1 MKILKSK
8 TYVLEKEYA
17 LDRKT
22 AWQLLADNNRM
33 NLYIGLFPVSFRPAK
48 QDGAEVFYREA
59 HAKVLGL
66 VPISWQEFPFQWQ
79 ENDSYTVERR
89 YLAGP
94 MKHYTL
100 KVELFD
106 NAENGTRVKLTAS
119 FVPLNLLGYG
129 AIWATGLPAVKK
141 IMRYLDDYLQSGAA
155 TVFEAPQKTSNANIN
170 LPELERLTALLAKSP
185 VNGDYVELLH
195 RYLADKGDHD
205 IAQIEPVQ
213 MAKLW
218 NADLDD
224 TLRVLLYATKAGLL
238 NLSWNVI
245 CPNCRVSKVEHN
257 SLSELEQQFHCDL
270 CGINYD
276 ANFDQYVE
284 LNFSVHPT
292 IRQAYAEVYCIG
304 GPMITPHVKAQQVI
318 EMGKTASFS
327 IPIGEDALRFRVLQA
342 NDRVP
347 VNSGMESNQLVY
359 TDRGWSQSSVNGS
372 RDVSITNSSSADIV
386 VALEHADWNKQAV
399 TAAKVTAMQEFRDL
413 FSSEVLSPGQKIGV
427 GHITILFTDL
437 KGSTL
442 LYETAGDSSAYGQV
456 RNHFDFLAS
465 HIAKN
470 SGSVVKTI
478 GDAVM
483 AVFHK
488 PEHGLKAALAI
499 QKNLAT
505 FNETATETLV
515 LRIGLYSGAAIAVN
529 SNDRLD
535 YFGRTVNIAARIQ
548 GQGEGGDIVIS
559 KNVLTLPESV
569 ELLTSANVEL
579 EEFSAELKGIDA
591 AVELVRVRLVEGL
604 VVEELASQVVS
615 NR

>member
-1 MKILKSK
+1 MKPK
-8 TYVLEKEYA
+8 TYVLEKNYA
-17 LDRKT
+17 LDRKIV
-22 AWQLLADNNRM
+22 WQLLADNNRM
-33 NLYIGLFPVSFRPAK
+33 NLSIGLFPVRFSSTK

-59 HAKVLGL
+59 HAKVFGL
-66 VPISWQEFPFQWQ
+66 IPISWQEFPFQWQ
-79 ENDSYTVERR
+79 EHDSYTVERR
-89 YLAGP
+89 YLIGP

-106 NAENGTRVKLTAS
+106 NAEGGTRVKLTAR
-119 FVPLNLLGYG
+119 FTPLNLIGYG

-141 IMRYLDDYLQSGAA
+141 IMGYVDDYLQSGAT
-155 TVFEAPQKTSNANIN
+155 TVLEMPQKIRNAKAN
-170 LPELERLTALLAKSP
+170 LPELNRLSALLAKSP
-185 VNGDYVELLH
+185 VEGDYVELLH
-195 RYLADKGDHD
+195 RYLAEKGDHD
-205 IAQIEPVQ
+205 VAQIEPVQ
-213 MAKLW
+213 VAKLW
-218 NADLDD
+218 NVDLDEA
-224 TLRVLLYATKAGLL
+224 LRVLLYATKAGLL

-257 SLSELEQQFHCDL
+257 SLTQLEQQFHCDL

-276 ANFDQYVE
+276 ANFDQFVE

-292 IRQAYAEVYCIG
+292 VRQAYAEVYCIG

-318 EMGKTASFS
+318 ETGKTASFT
-327 IPIGEDALRFRVLQA
+327 IPQGGDALRFRVLQA
-342 NDRVP
+342 NHKVS
-347 VNSGMESNQLVY
+347 VKNSAESQLLVY
-359 TDRGWSQSSVNGS
+359 SDLGWSHDFVFDSKAIA
-372 RDVSITNSSSADIV
+372 ITNSSSTDIV
-386 VALEHADWNKQAV
+386 VALENAEWTGQAV

-427 GHITILFTDL
+427 GHVTILFTDL
-437 KGSTL
+437 KGSTT

-456 RNHFDFLAS
+456 RNHFDFLAN

-488 PEHGLKAALAI
+488 PEDGLKAALAI
-499 QKNLAT
+499 QKNLAA
-505 FNETATETLV
+505 FNKTATEALV

-548 GQGEGGDIVIS
+548 GQGEGGDIVLS
-559 KNVLTLPESV
+559 KRVLAQPESAA
-569 ELLTSANVEL
+569 LLASAGIEL

-591 AVELVRVRLVEGL
+591 SVELVRVRLTEGL
-604 VVEELASQVVS
+604 VVSG
-615 NR
+615 N

>member
-1 MKILKSK
+1 MKRLKPK

-22 AWQLLADNNRM
+22 VWQLLADNNRM
-33 NLYIGLFPVSFRPAK
+33 NLSIGLFPVRFSPAK
-48 QDGAEVFYREA
+48 QNGADVFYREA

-79 ENDSYTVERR
+79 EHESYTVERR
-89 YLAGP
+89 YLTGP

-100 KVELFD
+100 TVELFD
-106 NAENGTRVKLTAS
+106 NAENGTRVKLTAR
-119 FVPLNLLGYG
+119 FVPLNVMGYG
-129 AIWATGLPAVKK
+129 AIWVTALPAVKK
-141 IMRYLDDYLQSGAA
+141 IMGYVDDYLQSGAT
-155 TVFEAPQKTSNANIN
+155 TVLEAPQKTSKANIN
-170 LPELERLTALLAKSP
+170 LPELERLSALLAKSP

-205 IAQIEPVQ
+205 VAQIEPVQ
-213 MAKLW
+213 VAKLW
-218 NADLDD
+218 NVDLDEV
-224 TLRVLLYATKAGLL
+224 LRVLLYATKAGLL

-245 CPNCRVSKVEHN
+245 CPNCRVSKVEHG
-257 SLSELEQQFHCDL
+257 SLAQLEQQFHCDL

-276 ANFDQYVE
+276 ANFDQFVE

-292 IRQAYAEVYCIG
+292 VRQAYAEVYCIG

-318 EMGKTASFS
+318 EVGKTASFV
-327 IPIGEDALRFRVLQA
+327 IPKGEDALRFRVLQA
-342 NDRVP
+342 NDHVS
-347 VNSGMESNQLVY
+347 VNSGIKSNQLVY
-359 TDRGWSQSSVNGS
+359 TDLGWSHSSVNGS
-372 RDVSITNSSSADIV
+372 RNVAITNTSSADIV

-413 FSSEVLSPGQKIGV
+413 FSSEVLSPGQKIGIDHV
-427 GHITILFTDL
+427 TILFTDL

-456 RNHFDFLAS
+456 RNHFDFLTG
-465 HIAKN
+465 HIARN

-483 AVFHK
+483 AIFHK
-488 PEHGLKAALAI
+488 PEDGLKAALAI
-499 QKNLAT
+499 QKNLAV
-505 FNETATETLV
+505 FNKTAKEDLV

-548 GQGEGGDIVIS
+548 GQGEGGDIVLS
-559 KNVLTLPESV
+559 KDVLALPESV
-569 ELLTSANVEL
+569 ELLNSADVQL
-579 EEFSAELKGIDA
+579 EEFSAKLKGIDA
-591 AVELVRVRLVEGL
+591 AVELIRVRLAEGFVMEER
-604 VVEELASQVVS
+604 VV
-615 NR
+615 

>member
-1 MKILKSK
+1 MKPKI
-8 TYVLEKEYA
+8 YVLEKKYA
-17 LDRKT
+17 VDRKT

-33 NLYIGLFPVSFRPAK
+33 NLYIGLFPVSFSPAK
-48 QDGAEVFYREA
+48 RDGAEVFYREA

-89 YLAGP
+89 YLTGP
-94 MKHYTL
+94 LKRYTL

-106 NAENGTRVKLTAS
+106 SGENGTRVKLTAD
-119 FVPLNLLGYG
+119 FVPLNPLGYG

-141 IMRYLDDYLQSGAA
+141 IMRYLDDYLESGA
-155 TVFEAPQKTSNANIN
+155 TDVFEAPQKPVTVKVN
-170 LPELERLTALLAKSP
+170 LLELDRMSALLAKSP
-185 VNGDYVELLH
+185 IAGSYVERLH
-195 RYLADKGDHD
+195 QYLVGKGDHD
-205 IAQIEPVQ
+205 VAQIEPVQ
-213 MAKLW
+213 LAELW

-245 CPNCRVSKVEHN
+245 CPNCRVSKVEHS
-257 SLSELEQQFHCDL
+257 SLSQLEQQFHCDL
-270 CGINYD
+270 CGVNYD

-284 LNFSVHPT
+284 LNFSVHPAV
-292 IRQAYAEVYCIG
+292 REAYAEVYCIG

-318 EMGKTASFS
+318 EKGQTARFA
-327 IPIGEDALRFRVLQA
+327 IPEGEDALRFRVLQA
-342 NDRVP
+342 NNRVA
-347 VNSGMESNQLVY
+347 VDEHAEAGSLVY
-359 TDRGWSQSSVNGS
+359 TDSGWSEDLVSGS
-372 RDVSITNSSSADIV
+372 GDVVITNSSSADIV

-413 FSSEVLSPGQKIGV
+413 FSSEVLAPGQKIGIDHV
-427 GHITILFTDL
+427 TILFTDL

-442 LYETAGDSSAYGQV
+442 LYETIGDSSAYGQV
-456 RNHFDFLAS
+456 RNHFEFLTGQ
-465 HIAKN
+465 ITRN

-488 PEHGLKAALAI
+488 PEDGLKAALAI
-499 QKNLAT
+499 QKNLAA
-505 FNETATETLV
+505 FNRTANRDLV
-515 LRIGLYSGAAIAVN
+515 LRLGLYSGAAIAVN

-548 GQGEGGDIVIS
+548 GQGNGNDVVIS
-559 KNVLTLPESV
+559 REVLAQPM
-569 ELLTSANVEL
+569 SAEVLASADVEL
-579 EEFSAELKGIDA
+579 EEFSALLKGIDG
-591 AVELVRVRLVEGL
+591 AVELVRICLR
-604 VVEELASQVVS
+604 EELGIEEQAG
-615 NR
+615 

>member
-1 MKILKSK
+1 MKPK

-33 NLYIGLFPVSFRPAK
+33 NLYIGLFPVSFSSAK
-48 QDGAEVFYREA
+48 QEGSEVFYREA

-89 YLAGP
+89 YLSGP
-94 MKHYTL
+94 MKHYSL

-106 NAENGTRVKLTAS
+106 CGESRTRVKLTAAFLPVNS
-119 FVPLNLLGYG
+119 LGYA
-129 AIWATGLPAVKK
+129 AIWVTGLPAVKK
-141 IMRYLDDYLQSGAA
+141 IMRYLDDYLASGASHI
-155 TVFEAPQKTSNANIN
+155 FEAPQKPVTVKIN
-170 LPELERLTALLAKSP
+170 LLELDRLSALLAKSP
-185 VNGDYVELLH
+185 VDERYVDLLH
-195 RYLADKGDHD
+195 QYLVGKSDHD
-205 IAQIEPVQ
+205 VAQIEPVQ
-213 MAKLW
+213 VAKLW

-257 SLSELEQQFHCDL
+257 SLSQLEQQFHCDL
-270 CGINYD
+270 CGVNYD
-276 ANFDQYVE
+276 ANFDQFVE
-284 LNFSVHPT
+284 LNFSIHPT
-292 IRQAYAEVYCIG
+292 VRQAYAEVYCIG

-318 EMGKTASFS
+318 EKGKTASFA
-327 IPIGEDALRFRVLQA
+327 IPRGEDALCLRVLQA
-342 NDRVP
+342 NHRVGIDK
-347 VNSGMESNQLVY
+347 NAAATQLLY
-359 TDRGWSQSSVNGS
+359 SDLGWSQ
-372 RDVSITNSSSADIV
+372 DVASGAGDVVITNSSSADIV

-413 FSSEVLSPGQKIGV
+413 FSSEVLSPDQKIGIDHV
-427 GHITILFTDL
+427 TILFTDL

-442 LYETAGDSSAYGQV
+442 LYETIGDSGAYSQV
-456 RNHFDFLAS
+456 RHHFDFLTG
-465 HIAKN
+465 HIKTN

-488 PEHGLKAALAI
+488 PEDGLSAALAI
-499 QKNLAT
+499 QKNLAE
-505 FNETATETLV
+505 FNRTANKDFV

-535 YFGRTVNIAARIQ
+535 YFGRTVNIAARIE
-548 GQGEGGDIVIS
+548 GQGNGNDVIIS
-559 KNVLTLPESV
+559 RDVLAQQMSAQ
-569 ELLTSANVEL
+569 LLTGAEVEL
-579 EEFSAELKGIDA
+579 EEFSAVLKGIA
-591 AVELVRVRLVEGL
+591 GTVELVRIRLKEDVVIVERVG
-604 VVEELASQVVS
+604 
-615 NR
+615 

>member
-1 MKILKSK
+1 MKRLKPK
-8 TYVLEKEYA
+8 TYILEKEYA

-22 AWQLLADNNRM
+22 VWQLLADNNRM
-33 NLYIGLFPVSFRPAK
+33 NLSIGLFPVRFSPAK
-48 QDGAEVFYREA
+48 QDGADVFYREA

-79 ENDSYTVERR
+79 EDESYTVERR
-89 YLAGP
+89 YLTGP

-100 KVELFD
+100 TVELFD
-106 NAENGTRVKLTAS
+106 NAENGTRVKLTAR
-119 FVPLNLLGYG
+119 FVPLNVMGYG
-129 AIWATGLPAVKK
+129 AIWVTALPAVKK
-141 IMRYLDDYLQSGAA
+141 IMGYVDDYLQSGAT
-155 TVFEAPQKTSNANIN
+155 TVLEAPQKTSKANIN
-170 LPELERLTALLAKSP
+170 LPELERLSALLAKSP

-205 IAQIEPVQ
+205 VAQIEPVQ
-213 MAKLW
+213 VAKLW
-218 NADLDD
+218 NVDLDEV
-224 TLRVLLYATKAGLL
+224 LRVLLYATKAGLL

-245 CPNCRVSKVEHN
+245 CPNCRVSKVEHG
-257 SLSELEQQFHCDL
+257 SLAQLEQQFHCDL

-276 ANFDQYVE
+276 ANFDQFVE

-292 IRQAYAEVYCIG
+292 VRQAYAEVYCIG

-318 EMGKTASFS
+318 EGGKTASFV
-327 IPIGEDALRFRVLQA
+327 IPQGEDALRFRVLQA
-342 NDRVP
+342 NDHVS
-347 VNSGMESNQLVY
+347 VNSEIKSNQLVY
-359 TDRGWSQSSVNGS
+359 TDLGWSHSSVNGS
-372 RDVSITNSSSADIV
+372 RNVAITNTSSADIV

-413 FSSEVLSPGQKIGV
+413 FSSEVLSPGQKIGINHV
-427 GHITILFTDL
+427 TILFTDL

-456 RNHFDFLAS
+456 RNHFDFLTG
-465 HIAKN
+465 HIARN

-488 PEHGLKAALAI
+488 PEDGLKAALAI
-499 QKNLAT
+499 QKNLAA
-505 FNETATETLV
+505 FNKTAKENLV
-515 LRIGLYSGAAIAVN
+515 LRLGLYSGAAIAVN

-548 GQGEGGDIVIS
+548 GQGEGGDIVLS
-559 KNVLTLPESV
+559 KDVLALPESV
-569 ELLTSANVEL
+569 ELLNSADVQL
-579 EEFSAELKGIDA
+579 EEFSAELKGIDV
-591 AVELVRVRLVEGL
+591 AVELVRVRLAERFVMEER
-604 VVEELASQVVS
+604 VV
-615 NR
+615 

>member
-1 MKILKSK
+1 MKAK

-33 NLYIGLFPVSFRPAK
+33 NLYIGLFPVNFSPAK

-89 YLAGP
+89 YLTGP

-106 NAENGTRVKLTAS
+106 NGQSGTRVKLTAD
-119 FVPLNLLGYG
+119 FVPRNSLGHG

-141 IMRYLDDYLQSGAA
+141 IMGYLDVYLQSGAT
-155 TVFEAPQKTSNANIN
+155 TVFEAPQKTSNAKIN
-170 LPELERLTALLAKSP
+170 LPELDRLAALLAKSP
-185 VNGDYVELLH
+185 VNGDYVKLLH

-205 IAQIEPVQ
+205 VAQIEPVQ
-213 MAKLW
+213 VARLW
-218 NADLDD
+218 NVDLDD
-224 TLRVLLYATKAGLL
+224 VLRVLLYATKAGLL

-245 CPNCRVSKVEHN
+245 CPNCRVSKVEYN
-257 SLSELEQQFHCDL
+257 SLSQLEQQFHCDL
-270 CGINYD
+270 CGVNYD
-276 ANFDQYVE
+276 ANFDQFVE

-292 IRQAYAEVYCIG
+292 VRQAYAEVYCIG

-318 EMGKTASFS
+318 ERGKTASFT
-327 IPIGEDALRFRVLQA
+327 IPKGEDALRFRVLQA
-342 NDRVP
+342 NDKVA
-347 VNSGMESNQLVY
+347 VDKNAEVSLLVY
-359 TDRGWSQSSVNGS
+359 TDLDWSEDLVSGFG
-372 RDVSITNSSSADIV
+372 DVVITNSSSTDIV
-386 VALEHADWNKQAV
+386 VALEHSDWNKQAV

-413 FSSEVLSPGQKIGV
+413 FSSEVLSPGQKIGIDHV
-427 GHITILFTDL
+427 TILFTDL

-456 RNHFDFLAS
+456 RNHFDFLTG

-488 PEHGLKAALAI
+488 PEDGLKAALAI
-499 QKNLAT
+499 QKNLEE
-505 FNETATETLV
+505 FNRTTKEDLV
-515 LRIGLYSGAAIAVN
+515 LRLGLYSGPAIAVN

-548 GQGEGGDIVIS
+548 GQGEGNDVIIS
-559 KNVLTLPESV
+559 RDVLAQPISA
-569 ELLTSANVEL
+569 ELLSSADVEL
-579 EEFSAELKGIDA
+579 EEFSAVLKGING
-591 AVELVRVRLVEGL
+591 AVELVRIRLREESA
-604 VVEELASQVVS
+604 VEEQAG
-615 NR
+615 

>member
-1 MKILKSK
+1 MKRLKPK

-22 AWQLLADNNRM
+22 VWQLLADNNRM
-33 NLYIGLFPVSFRPAK
+33 NLSIGLFPVRFSPAK
-48 QDGAEVFYREA
+48 QDGADVFYREA

-79 ENDSYTVERR
+79 EHESYTVERR
-89 YLAGP
+89 YLTGP

-100 KVELFD
+100 TVELFD
-106 NAENGTRVKLTAS
+106 NAENGTRVKLTAR
-119 FVPLNLLGYG
+119 FVPLNVMGYG
-129 AIWATGLPAVKK
+129 AIWVTALPAVKK
-141 IMRYLDDYLQSGAA
+141 IMGYVDDYLQSGAT
-155 TVFEAPQKTSNANIN
+155 TVLEAPQKTSKANIN
-170 LPELERLTALLAKSP
+170 LPELERLSALLAKSP

-205 IAQIEPVQ
+205 VAQIEPVQ
-213 MAKLW
+213 VAKLW
-218 NADLDD
+218 NVDLDEV
-224 TLRVLLYATKAGLL
+224 LRVLLYATKAGLL

-245 CPNCRVSKVEHN
+245 CPNCRVSKVEHG
-257 SLSELEQQFHCDL
+257 SLAQLEQQFHCDL

-276 ANFDQYVE
+276 ANFDQFVE

-292 IRQAYAEVYCIG
+292 VRQAYAEVYCIG

-318 EMGKTASFS
+318 EGGKTASFV
-327 IPIGEDALRFRVLQA
+327 IPQGEDALRFRVLQA
-342 NDRVP
+342 NDHVS
-347 VNSGMESNQLVY
+347 VNSEIKSNQLVY
-359 TDRGWSQSSVNGS
+359 TDLGWSHSSVNGS
-372 RDVSITNSSSADIV
+372 RNVAITNTSSADIV

-399 TAAKVTAMQEFRDL
+399 TAARVTAMQEFRDL
-413 FSSEVLSPGQKIGV
+413 FSSEVLSPGQKIGINHV
-427 GHITILFTDL
+427 TILFTDL

-456 RNHFDFLAS
+456 RNHFDFLTG
-465 HIAKN
+465 HIARN

-488 PEHGLKAALAI
+488 PEDGLKAALAV
-499 QKNLAT
+499 QKNLAV
-505 FNETATETLV
+505 FNKTAKENLV
-515 LRIGLYSGAAIAVN
+515 LRLGLYSGAAIAVN

-548 GQGEGGDIVIS
+548 AQGEGGDIVLS
-559 KNVLTLPESV
+559 KDVLALPESV
-569 ELLTSANVEL
+569 ELLNSADVQL
-579 EEFSAELKGIDA
+579 EEFSAELKGIDV
-591 AVELVRVRLVEGL
+591 AVELVRVRLAERFVM
-604 VVEELASQVVS
+604 EERVI
-615 NR
+615 

>member
-1 MKILKSK
+1 MKAK

-33 NLYIGLFPVSFRPAK
+33 NLYIGLFPVSFSPAK
-48 QDGAEVFYREA
+48 QEGAEVFYREA

-79 ENDSYTVERR
+79 ENESYTVERR
-89 YLAGP
+89 YLSGP

-106 NAENGTRVKLTAS
+106 NGESGTRVKLTAD
-119 FVPLNLLGYG
+119 FVPLNPFGYA

-141 IMRYLDDYLQSGAA
+141 IMRYLDDYLASG
-155 TVFEAPQKTSNANIN
+155 TKDIFEAPQKPVTSKIN
-170 LPELERLTALLAKSP
+170 LSELDRLSGLLAKTP
-185 VNGDYVELLH
+185 VNGEYVELLH

-205 IAQIEPVQ
+205 VAQIEPVQ
-213 MAKLW
+213 LARLW
-218 NADLDD
+218 NAELDD
-224 TLRVLLYATKAGLL
+224 ALRVLLYATKAGLL

-257 SLSELEQQFHCDL
+257 SLSELEQEFHCDL
-270 CGINYD
+270 CGVNYD

-284 LNFSVHPT
+284 LNFSIHPSV
-292 IRQAYAEVYCIG
+292 RQAYAEVYCIG

-318 EMGKTASFS
+318 QKGKTVSFA
-327 IPIGEDALRFRVLQA
+327 IPKGEDALRLRVLQA
-342 NDRVP
+342 NHRVAIDK
-347 VNSGMESNQLVY
+347 EAEATQLLY
-359 TDRGWSQSSVNGS
+359 SDLGWSQDAVSGNG
-372 RDVSITNSSSADIV
+372 DVVMTNSSNADIV
-386 VALEHADWNKQAV
+386 VALEHSDWNKQAV

-413 FSSEVLSPGQKIGV
+413 FSSEVLSPGQKIGIDHV
-427 GHITILFTDL
+427 TILFTDL

-442 LYETAGDSSAYGQV
+442 MYETIGDSSAYGQV
-456 RNHFDFLAS
+456 RNHFDFLTG
-465 HIAKN
+465 HIKTN

-488 PEHGLKAALAI
+488 PEDGLKAALDI
-499 QKNLAT
+499 QKNLAE
-505 FNETATETLV
+505 FNRTANEDLV
-515 LRIGLYSGAAIAVN
+515 LRIGLYSGPAIAVN

-548 GQGEGGDIVIS
+548 GQGEGGDVIIS
-559 KNVLTLPESV
+559 RGVLAQPMSAGLLTDV
-569 ELLTSANVEL
+569 ELEL
-579 EEFSAELKGIDA
+579 EEFGAVLKGIDG
-591 AVELVRVRLVEGL
+591 AVDLVRIRLRENL
-604 VVEELASQVVS
+604 VIEKNAG
-615 NR
+615 